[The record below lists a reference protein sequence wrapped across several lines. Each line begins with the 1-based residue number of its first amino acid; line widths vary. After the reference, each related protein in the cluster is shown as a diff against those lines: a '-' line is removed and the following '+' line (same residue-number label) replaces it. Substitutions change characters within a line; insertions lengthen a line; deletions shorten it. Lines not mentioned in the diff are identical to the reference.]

1 MGAETGSQ
9 FHRSCSNQVEDDKH
23 LDELTGEEGVDAPAA
38 SLEESAGGGQEG
50 ERRWDIKSGV
60 LWRPSQRHSDV
71 VSAEGRVRTGQNRNM
86 SSVSTGLSFSWRLDI
101 DSEVSARSSGA
112 FQNQRASSALQ
123 KRTFLYPE
131 SE

>member
-50 ERRWDIKSGV
+50 ERRC
-60 LWRPSQRHSDV
+60 DV